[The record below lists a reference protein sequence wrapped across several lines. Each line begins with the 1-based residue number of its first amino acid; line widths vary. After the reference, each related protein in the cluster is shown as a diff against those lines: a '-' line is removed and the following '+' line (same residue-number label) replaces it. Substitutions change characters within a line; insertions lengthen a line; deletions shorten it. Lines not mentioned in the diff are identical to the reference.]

1 MEPPATYL
9 SVLQKNKAKQSKA
22 KQRKTKKQNQGSWVF
37 FRSRVSKSRKKQH
50 HFNRF
55 SFHRKKIRK
64 LKN

>member
-37 FRSRVSKSRKKQH
+37 FRSRVSKSRKNSTILTDSL
-50 HFNRF
+50 FTE
-55 SFHRKKIRK
+55 KK
-64 LKN
+64 LEN